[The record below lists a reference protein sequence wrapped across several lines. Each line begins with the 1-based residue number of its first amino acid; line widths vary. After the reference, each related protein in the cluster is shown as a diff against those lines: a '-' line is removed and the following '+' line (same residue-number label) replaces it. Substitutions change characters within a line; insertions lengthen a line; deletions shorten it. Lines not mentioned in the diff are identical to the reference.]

1 VAYIGDGKRP
11 IRASATLKSGGSA
24 VMERRRFKQET
35 SLDKRLTEQARHLR
49 DQAKKLPPSGERDDL
64 VRRARQ
70 AETAAHLSEWLSSS
84 GPQPPK

>member
-1 VAYIGDGKRP
+1 
-11 IRASATLKSGGSA
+11 
-24 VMERRRFKQET
+24 MEGRRFKQET

-84 GPQPPK
+84 GLQPPS